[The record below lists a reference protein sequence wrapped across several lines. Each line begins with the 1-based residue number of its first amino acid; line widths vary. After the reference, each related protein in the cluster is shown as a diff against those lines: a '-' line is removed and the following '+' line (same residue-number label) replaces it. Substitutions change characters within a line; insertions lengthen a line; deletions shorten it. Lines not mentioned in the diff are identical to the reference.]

1 MDKEE
6 YLIEYRKN
14 YYNENIDKLRLKARL
29 YKQNKKILKEKLLY
43 QREYYQEYYIK
54 YKDLIAEKNKIYYEI
69 NKKEKVLKEKKEK
82 VLKNEII
89 NWDLIIVEKRFV
101 RLNFN

>member
-14 YYNENIDKLRLKARL
+14 YYNENIEQLRLKARL

-54 YKDLIAEKNKIYYEI
+54 YKDLIAEKNRIYYEI
-69 NKKEKVLKEKKEK
+69 NKKEVKGKKDKEI
-82 VLKNEII
+82 KNEII
-89 NWDLIIVEKRFV
+89 NWDLIIVEKKFI
-101 RLNFN
+101 RLSFD